1 MSLQT
6 FTNLDFKNS
15 YSLLLESI
23 IQDTADKLCKQIV
36 DGVDESMMIIIMVT
50 DNMAY
55 LVETEDGKIHL
66 HKKDKCKHHVD
77 DPGRT
82 GSGLADWEDNAEAST
97 SPSAAKEKQKDPPD
111 PSAQVCVPAMLPG
124 RGALHQQE
132 GTGTSWPPCWGCGGS

>member
-1 MSLQT
+1 VSLQT

-66 HKKDKCKHHVD
+66 HKKDKCNVGKYIL
-77 DPGRT
+77 RRQ
-82 GSGLADWEDNAEAST
+82 GSRYFPYEN
-97 SPSAAKEKQKDPPD
+97 
-111 PSAQVCVPAMLPG
+111 
-124 RGALHQQE
+124 
-132 GTGTSWPPCWGCGGS
+132 